1 MKRSKFT
8 EEQVTYV
15 LRQAESGTAVEDV
28 CRSIGI
34 SQATF
39 YIWKKKYGDLGASE
53 VRRLR
58 QLEEENLRLKRL
70 VADLTLDKSILQEVI
85 KKKDL
90 KPTRRRDLAQW
101 IRHTYGVGVEHA
113 CELARLSQT
122 AWYYT
127 SKRDRQEGLRMRIRE
142 IANAR
147 PRFGYER
154 IHVLL
159 QREGWHINVKR
170 VHRLYCLEG
179 LQVRMR
185 RRRKK
190 RLSLHRGM
198 PAPAGGV
205 NERWSM
211 VPQGFLLVIL
221 FMINLS
227 TDWLFGY

>member
-1 MKRSKFT
+1 
-8 EEQVTYV
+8 
-15 LRQAESGTAVEDV
+15 
-28 CRSIGI
+28 
-34 SQATF
+34 
-39 YIWKKKYGDLGASE
+39 
-53 VRRLR
+53 
-58 QLEEENLRLKRL
+58 
-70 VADLTLDKSILQEVI
+70 
-85 KKKDL
+85 
-90 KPTRRRDLAQW
+90 
-101 IRHTYGVGVEHA
+101 
-113 CELARLSQT
+113 
-122 AWYYT
+122 
-127 SKRDRQEGLRMRIRE
+127 MRIRE

-198 PAPAGGV
+198 PVPAGGI

-211 VPQGFLLVIL
+211 VPQGFPLVIL
-221 FMINLS
+221 FMIS
-227 TDWLFGY
+227 WLMV